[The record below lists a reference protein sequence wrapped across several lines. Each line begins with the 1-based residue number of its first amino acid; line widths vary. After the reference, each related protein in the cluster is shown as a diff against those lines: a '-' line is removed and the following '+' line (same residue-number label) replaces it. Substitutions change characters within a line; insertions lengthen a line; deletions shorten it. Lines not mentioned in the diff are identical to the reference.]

1 MCLWVALSID
11 LKGTIADNVK
21 DVDSRTNAIK
31 SKCSVQV
38 YKSMW
43 TDQHHIPANISN
55 RNGKT
60 QGQASALHIT

>member
-1 MCLWVALSID
+1 MALSID
-11 LKGTIADNVK
+11 LKDTIADNVK

-31 SKCSVQV
+31 SKCSAQA

-43 TDQHHIPANISN
+43 TDQHHISANISK

-60 QGQASALHIT
+60 QRQASVLSMI